1 MKSAG
6 KALAMIWLF
15 GNVPVAL
22 LADDSGQGRRID
34 LPVPIGHDVTGLRV
48 PVRNDQGKV
57 EMLFDMESAR
67 RLDDQNIEMHTVT
80 IQTYNQQTFKPDAK
94 IDMETST
101 MNLDTEVI
109 KTKEPVRITRDDFFL
124 TADGGEFNSKTRQ
137 GTVFGNI
144 HLVIYNR
151 NKFQTKSGSE
161 GQQQLSQ

>member
-6 KALAMIWLF
+6 KTLAAIWIF
-15 GNVPVAL
+15 GTAAATL
-22 LADDSGQGRRID
+22 LADDNGQGRRID
-34 LPVPIGHDVTGLRV
+34 LPVPIGHDVKGLRL
-48 PVRNDQGKV
+48 PVRNDQGKI
-57 EMLFDMESAR
+57 EMQFDIESAR
-67 RLDDQNIEMHTVT
+67 RLDDQNVEMHTVT
-80 IQTYNQQTFKPDAK
+80 IQTYNQQTLKPDAK
-94 IDMETST
+94 IELVAST

-109 KTKEPVRITRDDFFL
+109 STKEHVRITRDDFFL

-151 NKFQTKSGSE
+151 NEFQTKSGSE